1 MKSKTLLLSAVLGL
15 TSALALGQASDLIA
29 YWNFNTTPFGDT
41 VNADVGSG
49 VLRLD
54 TWGGNITDFT
64 GTTIN
69 ALPGVIA
76 GRDLALQVGTSNAGN
91 GTFIQF
97 DFDFTNYRDV
107 HVTFAVQGTSSGFDT
122 GTWSASTNN
131 SNFVVFGNNTATQSG
146 TRTTQTSGSTD
157 ILNNASTA
165 HLRYTLDGADGTTSN
180 NRLDNIQI
188 RGTYIHQAS
197 AGSITQLDTEYRE
210 NFNAFRGDGFSATP
224 SSGQLNSNAWR
235 VTGHSDE
242 QGEFGGE
249 HAGTTL
255 PGLRFSRGVNA
266 GSTTF
271 SGVYAWDLGNE
282 DYALGIK
289 PTGNDLTPGEIT
301 YRFVNDTG
309 ETITALDITYEIMVL
324 NNQGRS
330 SSFNFAHSADD
341 NVYISVS
348 SLDFTSPEAADA
360 DPEWMSFFRS
370 VTLSDLNIQD
380 GEFYYLQWQTDDVGG
395 SGARDSLGLNNF
407 TITAIPEPG
416 TLVLVGL
423 TGIAALVT
431 LRRKRA

>member
-1 MKSKTLLLSAVLGL
+1 M
-15 TSALALGQASDLIA
+15 LGQVSDLIA

-41 VNADVGSG
+41 VNADVGVG

-54 TWGGNITDFT
+54 TWGGDIADFT

-76 GRDLALQVGTSNAGN
+76 GRDLALRAGTSNAGN

-107 HVTFAVQGTSSGFDT
+107 HVTFAAQGTSSGFDT

-146 TRTTQTSGSTD
+146 TRTTQSSGSTD

-165 HLRYTLDGADGTTSN
+165 HLRYTLDGATGTATQN

-235 VTGHSDE
+235 VTGAAAD
-242 QGEFGGE
+242 GEFGGE
-249 HAGTTL
+249 HADTEP
-255 PGLRFSRGVNA
+255 PGNQLARGVNQ
-266 GSTTF
+266 GTT
-271 SGVYAWDLGNE
+271 SNAGVYAWDIGGGE
-282 DYALGIK
+282 YALGLK
-289 PTGNDLTPGEIT
+289 PTGNDLSPGEIT

-309 ETITALDITYEIMVL
+309 ETVTALDITYDIMVL

-341 NVYISVS
+341 NVYIAVS
-348 SLDFTSPEAADA
+348 SLDFTSGEAADA
-360 DPEWMSFFRS
+360 EPEWMSFSRS
-370 VTLSDLNIQD
+370 ITLSGLNIQD

-395 SGARDSLGLNNF
+395 SGARDPLGLNNF

-416 TLVLVGL
+416 SLIFMGIMGVAALLVLRWKK
-423 TGIAALVT
+423 I
-431 LRRKRA
+431 